1 MSVFSRLSLI
11 PEHSMKKNTPF
22 LYSAN
27 ELFDWLSGRPDFV
40 LLDVRNV
47 KDFVNFS
54 VEAPVFFPYI
64 NIPYFN
70 FIEDAKG
77 SLELV
82 PAGQKIRIVCA
93 KEGSAKYVADLLCDH
108 GFTDVGYLSQG
119 IVSWGNVLAPKKVS
133 SDDEKY
139 ILYQFVRP
147 GKASCSYMLI
157 YKDEAMVFDPS
168 RNVSAYKALAKKH
181 GSRII
186 CSVETH
192 RQADYI
198 SGSPQMAKEK
208 GCKVWANK
216 HDFTGATFP
225 YEPVTDKGNIP
236 FSRKGP
242 AVQVLHTP
250 GHTMGS
256 TSYLIDNKYLL
267 SGDTIF
273 ISTAGRPD
281 LGGRWA
287 EWARE
292 LYLTLMLRLRD
303 LPDHI
308 QVLPGHY
315 TSWEE
320 CNESYIFME
329 NLGVLRKHVVAFR
342 LANEMKFAHFI
353 EENMRPQPPVYG
365 EIRKV
370 NIGFLEVTEEEADVM
385 DLGKNECGAS
395 NYGKVGVSAERER
408 SVA

>member
-1 MSVFSRLSLI
+1 
-11 PEHSMKKNTPF
+11 
-22 LYSAN
+22 
-27 ELFDWLSGRPDFV
+27 
-40 LLDVRNV
+40 
-47 KDFVNFS
+47 
-54 VEAPVFFPYI
+54 
-64 NIPYFN
+64 
-70 FIEDAKG
+70 
-77 SLELV
+77 
-82 PAGQKIRIVCA
+82 
-93 KEGSAKYVADLLCDH
+93 
-108 GFTDVGYLSQG
+108 
-119 IVSWGNVLAPKKVS
+119 
-133 SDDEKY
+133 
-139 ILYQFVRP
+139 
-147 GKASCSYMLI
+147 
-157 YKDEAMVFDPS
+157 
-168 RNVSAYKALAKKH
+168 
-181 GSRII
+181 
-186 CSVETH
+186 
-192 RQADYI
+192 
-198 SGSPQMAKEK
+198 
-208 GCKVWANK
+208 
-216 HDFTGATFP
+216 
-225 YEPVTDKGNIP
+225 
-236 FSRKGP
+236 
-242 AVQVLHTP
+242 
-250 GHTMGS
+250 MGS